1 MGGSNT
7 QMQTISQLFDLTG
20 KAAIVTGGAKGIGQA
35 IAFRL
40 SEAGA
45 GVMIADID
53 LEAAA
58 ETVERIKEK
67 GGDATFVSA
76 DARSA
81 TDAENVVSATLDKF
95 GTLDLLINNAG
106 IFPISPVFETT
117 ETLWNQV
124 IDINLK
130 GVFLYS
136 QVAAKVMAQA
146 EDGGKIINLASVDA
160 IKPTGMLAHY
170 NASKGGVLM
179 LTKALAL
186 ELAPMNIRVNA
197 VAPGGINTPGVQGFW
212 SNIPETVE
220 INAEEAAAEFLKR
233 VPLGRTGEPDDIAK
247 VVLFLASGASDY
259 MTGEIMVVDGGHLL
273 T

>member
-1 MGGSNT
+1 MGGLNT

-53 LEAAA
+53 VEAAGK
-58 ETVERIKEK
+58 TVAKIKEK
-67 GGDATFVSA
+67 GGNAAFVSA

-81 TDAENVVSATLDKF
+81 TDAENVVSATLEKF

-106 IFPISPVFETT
+106 IFPLSPVFETS
-117 ETLWNQV
+117 EELWNQV
-124 IDINLK
+124 LDINLK

-136 QVAAKVMAQA
+136 QVAAKEMAQA

-186 ELAPMNIRVNA
+186 ELAPLNIRVNA

-212 SNIPETVE
+212 SNIPETVG
-220 INAEEAAAEFLKR
+220 IDTEEAVAEFLKR